1 MCLFSQY
8 DSVHIFSTKSSFRRC
23 LMTDT
28 FEAAFAHAFATYDE
42 ASAIKLQASGVLS
55 SAYVACMLAWLLVEM

>member
-1 MCLFSQY
+1 MFVLS
-8 DSVHIFSTKSSFRRC
+8 IRLSSHFFNKEFFPRRC

-28 FEAAFAHAFATYDE
+28 FEAAFAHVFASYDE

-55 SAYVACMLAWLLVEM
+55 RAYVACMLAWPLVEM